1 MSFTVTLPAPPPGT
15 ALFINARGRGR
26 VRSLEYLSWLAKAGL
41 IIDAVRAGKTIA
53 VSAPV
58 AVIVRAGRGNDAR
71 DLSNLIRP
79 AQDLIVRC
87 GVIPDDSA
95 RHVKRWIGA
104 FAACSAARG
113 SSRSAER
120 ESRSPAICR

>member
-26 VRSLEYLSWLAKAGL
+26 VRSLEYLSWLAKASL
-41 IIDAVRAGKTIA
+41 IIDATRAGKAIA
-53 VSAPV
+53 VGAPV

-79 AQDLIVRC
+79 AQDLVVRC

-95 RHVKRWIGA
+95 RHVKRCVAEEGGDVPDGWIRIHVEA
-104 FAACSAARG
+104 FS
-113 SSRSAER
+113 
-120 ESRSPAICR
+120 